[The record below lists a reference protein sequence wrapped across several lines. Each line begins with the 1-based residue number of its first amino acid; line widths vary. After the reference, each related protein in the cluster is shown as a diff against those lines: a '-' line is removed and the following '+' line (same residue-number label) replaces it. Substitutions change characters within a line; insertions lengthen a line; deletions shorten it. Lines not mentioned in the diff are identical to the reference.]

1 MKFYKMK
8 TLLYVICGLMFVCS
22 LNAQDA
28 KKNLKSAAKNVSRY
42 FLDPAA
48 NPGLLDEAVTGLE
61 SAFTSTEVNTDPEA
75 WNLRGDSYNEIS
87 QSEINLKIVNPN
99 YKILKPEAS
108 LKAFEAF
115 QKGIEFSL
123 KKYHTKDA
131 LTGIRECE
139 DNLNNNAIFLFQ
151 EQNYNEGFPYF
162 EASIKANEILSKNKE
177 ESRLDDPLTLN
188 DQLFYTGVCAYFSDK
203 KEMALPYF
211 EKLFMKGNAQPLVYV
226 GLFSLTVDKDEKK
239 AFEYLDAGKKLYPD
253 DNEILFAE
261 INYYIKANKLNE
273 LVDKLQMA
281 INKEPENVSVYNAL
295 GNVYDQLNQNERNAG
310 NTAKADEYFNL
321 AFKNFESALSKDPNN
336 FDAMYSQGALY
347 YNKAASMVT
356 KLNALSNDYSSA
368 GTKKY
373 NELKGEMDGYFNQ
386 ALPLFLKAEK
396 INEKD
401 ISVLIALKE
410 IYAREGDLEKSNE
423 YKMRLESIE
432 K

>member
-1 MKFYKMK
+1 M
-8 TLLYVICGLMFVCS
+8 
-22 LNAQDA
+22 
-28 KKNLKSAAKNVSRY
+28 
-42 FLDPAA
+42 
-48 NPGLLDEAVTGLE
+48 
-61 SAFTSTEVNTDPEA
+61 
-75 WNLRGDSYNEIS
+75 
-87 QSEINLKIVNPN
+87 
-99 YKILKPEAS
+99 
-108 LKAFEAF
+108 
-115 QKGIEFSL
+115 
-123 KKYHTKDA
+123 
-131 LTGIRECE
+131 
-139 DNLNNNAIFLFQ
+139 
-151 EQNYNEGFPYF
+151 
-162 EASIKANEILSKNKE
+162 
-177 ESRLDDPLTLN
+177 
-188 DQLFYTGVCAYFSDK
+188 
-203 KEMALPYF
+203 
-211 EKLFMKGNAQPLVYV
+211 
-226 GLFSLTVDKDEKK
+226 DKDEKK

-386 ALPLFLKAEK
+386 ALPLF
-396 INEKD
+396 
-401 ISVLIALKE
+401 
-410 IYAREGDLEKSNE
+410 
-423 YKMRLESIE
+423 
-432 K
+432 